1 MSKNLAKVKYPVLG
15 LLILILSI
23 CLPLSSWSQSGSES
37 EPNDERDHANELRLG
52 QAVEGLFQVEDDED
66 WYKFVVSQSGKN
78 IIRIDLTG
86 VAGVNSYLEIYN
98 DKEEKLKESD
108 IGDDGEGEA
117 IINFGV
123 TEGIYYIEV
132 GGRQKNEK
140 DKYLL
145 STKLLGPW
153 QEDQE
158 FEPNDELEQANKIKL
173 GKVVKGFAYPDTDKD
188 WYAVTVPESGLDILI
203 VELSALDGVDL
214 LLELLDADGRELK
227 QANNGE
233 IDEKEMIVRM
243 KVKPGKYYI
252 MVNNYGFNTETAY
265 TLRAGKPTVPPATP
279 EEVNKALTKALD
291 GLARTQ
297 LKEGEWSSNVSAI
310 GISGLA
316 LMAFLGAECIQKDYI
331 QNIKAA
337 VNFLKSKYLPSSNY
351 ESGSK
356 ERAYYGGLI
365 ASAYS
370 TMYEHAIATLAL
382 IEAIVNDNDL
392 NLEPMIED
400 ALQLILRVQNTE
412 HKPVLLGGPIND
424 QSDYYGGWR
433 YDPDSTESDM
443 SVSGWQILALKGA
456 LSAGFEIP
464 EWSLSNAAHFLR
476 ACYDK
481 DEQAFTYQPGGG
493 GVGCARTGIGALGLQ
508 LCGYPD
514 DPFIP
519 PALRFMQNN
528 PPLWAIEEPG
538 EGWPFY
544 YWYYG
549 TRAMLKA
556 GGEDWRIWKTWMC
569 RLLVDNQN
577 DDGSWDSEQNE
588 AGMGVYSTSLGALM
602 LEFCCGHVPIYMR
615 EKIQMPGLVEVAFK
629 EEAKKQATK
638 NVELILD
645 ASNSMWGQI
654 EGESKIAIAKSVL
667 NQIINGLPDE
677 MNVGLRIY
685 GHRYPLNDKRACQ
698 DTQLVVGIGAVA
710 KDRLIE
716 SINKIQPK
724 GKTPLVYSVL
734 QAGKD
739 FEQIANGS
747 IILITDGIESCHGDI
762 NSIAPAL
769 KKLGIGLK
777 VHIVGFD
784 IKEAASRQ
792 QLETIA
798 KSTGG
803 VYLDAKDSQQL
814 LSSLQQTLQIEY
826 IVLDEK
832 GGIKGKGFV
841 GGKPLRVMGGS
852 YRLRLLLEP
861 EPLEIM
867 ITVKPGHKSIFLLTK
882 EKENWAIKEK

>member
-1 MSKNLAKVKYPVLG
+1 MNRLLNIRYIFLG
-15 LLILILSI
+15 LLTVFLSI
-23 CLPLSSWSQSGSES
+23 WLLSSAWAQSLSES
-37 EPNDERDHANELRLG
+37 EPNDELEQANELRLG
-52 QAVEGLFQVEDDED
+52 QSIEGLFQAEDDED
-66 WYKFVVSQSGKN
+66 WYKLLVSQPGKN

-86 VAGVNSYLEIYN
+86 VTGVNSYLEIYN
-98 DKEEKLKESD
+98 DKEERLKESD
-108 IGDDGEGEA
+108 IGNDGEGET

-123 TEGIYYIEV
+123 TEGIYYIKV

-145 STKLLGPW
+145 SIKLLGPW

-158 FEPNDELEQANKIKL
+158 FELNDELEQANKIKL
-173 GKVVKGFAYPDTDKD
+173 GKAVKGFAYPDSDED
-188 WYAVTVPESGLDILI
+188 WYTVTVPEPGLDILV
-203 VELSALDGVDL
+203 VELFGLDGVDL
-214 LLELLDADGRELK
+214 LLELLDADSRELK

-233 IDEKEMIVRM
+233 MGEKETIVRM

-252 MVNNYGFNTETAY
+252 MVNNAGFNADKTY
-265 TLRAGKPTVPPATP
+265 TLRAGKPTAPPASI
-279 EEVNKALTKALD
+279 EEVNQALTKALD
-291 GLARTQ
+291 WLARTQ
-297 LKEGEWSSNVSAI
+297 TKEGYWSTSESDI

-316 LMAFLGAECIQKDYI
+316 LMAFLGADCIQKDYTPKI
-331 QNIKAA
+331 RAA
-337 VNFLKSKYLPSSNY
+337 VNFLKSKYHPSSNY

-370 TMYEHAIATLAL
+370 IMYEHAISTLAL
-382 IEAIVNDNDL
+382 TEAAVNL
-392 NLEPMIED
+392 NNFSLEPIIED
-400 ALQLILRVQNTE
+400 ALQLIIRVQNTE
-412 HKPVLLGGPIND
+412 HKPGALGGPVNA
-424 QSDYYGGWR
+424 QSNYYGGWR
-433 YDPDSTESDM
+433 YNPDSIESDI

-464 EWSLSNAAHFLR
+464 EWSLPKAAHFLR

-481 DEQAFTYQPGGG
+481 DEQAFTYQPGDRGI
-493 GVGCARTGIGALGLQ
+493 GCARTGIGALGLQ

-514 DPFIP
+514 DPFIQ

-528 PPLWAIEEPG
+528 PPLWVVEDPG

-569 RLLVDNQN
+569 RLLIDNQN
-577 DDGSWDSEQNE
+577 DNGSWDSDQKE
-588 AGMGVYSTSLGALM
+588 AGMGVYTTSLGTLM

-615 EKIQMPGLVEVAFK
+615 EKIQRPGLVEVAF
-629 EEAKKQATK
+629 EEGAEKQAAK

-654 EGESKIAIAKSVL
+654 KGESKISIANKVL
-667 NQIINGLPDE
+667 SQIINGLPDE

-685 GHRYPLNDKRACQ
+685 GHRYPLSDKRACQ
-698 DTQLVVGIGAVA
+698 DTELEVPIGPVA
-710 KDRLIE
+710 KSQLITTIN
-716 SINKIQPK
+716 SIKPK

-739 FEQIANGS
+739 FENIQNGT
-747 IILITDGIESCHGDI
+747 IILISDGIESCGGDI
-762 NSIAPAL
+762 HSIAPAL
-769 KKLGIGLK
+769 KKMGLDLR
-777 VHIVGFD
+777 VHIVGFG
-784 IKEAASRQ
+784 IKEAEARQ
-792 QLETIA
+792 ELETIA

-826 IVLDEK
+826 AILDQK
-832 GGIKGKGFV
+832 GVIKAKGFV
-841 GGKPLRVMGGS
+841 GGEPVRVMNGT
-852 YRLRLLLEP
+852 YRLRLMLEP
-861 EPLEIM
+861 QPLEVNIA
-867 ITVKPGHKSIFLLTK
+867 IKPGQKSLLYLKK
-882 EKENWAIKEK
+882 EKGKWIIKEEE